1 MGSRRNNSTLGA
13 GNQLAA
19 AEFSNFNINVD
30 QYSIHNIGRKHLL
43 CLCPL
48 RIFDLFMRDFQTS
61 VLFSD
66 REICGSTIR

>member
-43 CLCPL
+43 RALS
-48 RIFDLFMRDFQTS
+48 FKDL
-61 VLFSD
+61 
-66 REICGSTIR
+66 